1 MESKDVKRL
10 FNSRTHTFQ
19 KGQMLYFLGE
29 IPKNSFYINEGYIKV
44 YAVSEDG
51 SEQIVRFC
59 GPGEFL
65 ALGWLFGYSSVIRFY
80 YQALT
85 DCSAEVIFK
94 EEFEKEE
101 QNPEL
106 LRSILDQ
113 LNIVANLG
121 LVRNMALQQIKARQK
136 IIYFLYFLSLR
147 YGKEIGNSLYAI
159 KIPMTHQTIAE
170 NLGLTRETVSTEMSK
185 LKKESL
191 IVVRQ
196 KKYIIDK
203 KVVVSIVGREISNFH
218 NAIHFKKKD
227 K

>member
-1 MESKDVKRL
+1 MESKEVKQL
-10 FNSRTHTFQ
+10 FNSRTHKFQ

-29 IPKNSFYINEGYIKV
+29 IPKNSFYINDGFVKV

-51 SEQIVRFC
+51 TEQIVRFC

-65 ALGWLFGYSSVIRFY
+65 AVGWLFGYSSVIRFY

-85 DCSAEVIFK
+85 DCSAEVIFQ
-94 EEFEKEE
+94 EEFKKQED
-101 QNPEL
+101 NPEV
-106 LRSILDQ
+106 LRGILDQ
-113 LNIVANLG
+113 LNIIANLG
-121 LVRNMALQQIKARQK
+121 LVRNMALQQIKARHK

-147 YGKEIGNSLYAI
+147 YGKEVGNSLYAI

-203 KVVVSIVGREISNFH
+203 KIVVSIVGREISNSYSSI
-218 NAIHFKKKD
+218 NFKK
-227 K
+227 

>member
-1 MESKDVKRL
+1 
-10 FNSRTHTFQ
+10 
-19 KGQMLYFLGE
+19 MLYFLGE
-29 IPKNSFYINEGYIKV
+29 IPKNSFFINDGFIKV

-51 SEQIVRFC
+51 TEQIVRFC

-65 ALGWLFGYSSVIRFY
+65 AVGWLFGYSSVIRFY

-85 DCSAEVIFK
+85 DCSAEVIFQ
-94 EEFEKEE
+94 EEFKKQEN
-101 QNPEL
+101 NPEV
-106 LRSILDQ
+106 LRGILDQ
-113 LNIVANLG
+113 LNIIANLG
-121 LVRNMALQQIKARQK
+121 LVRNMALQQIKARHK

-147 YGKEIGNSLYAI
+147 YGKEVGNSLYAI

-203 KVVVSIVGREISNFH
+203 KIVVSIVGREISNSYSSI
-218 NAIHFKKKD
+218 NFKK
-227 K
+227 

>member
-1 MESKDVKRL
+1 MENKDVKKL

-19 KGQMLYFLGE
+19 KGQMIYFLGE
-29 IPKNSFYINEGYIKV
+29 IPKNSFFINEGFIKV
-44 YAVSEDG
+44 YAVGEDG
-51 SEQIVRFC
+51 TEQIVRFS

-65 ALGWLFGYSSVIRFY
+65 ALGWLFGYSQVIRFY

-85 DCSAEVIFK
+85 DCSCEVIFQ
-94 EEFEKEE
+94 EEFKKHEE
-101 QNPEL
+101 DPSV
-106 LRSILDQ
+106 LRCILDQ
-113 LNIVANLG
+113 LNVIANLG
-121 LVRNMALQQIKARQK
+121 LIRNMALQQIKARQK

-147 YGKEIGNSLYAI
+147 YGKELNNNLYAI

-203 KVVVSIVGREISNFH
+203 KVVVSIVGRDIANFH
-218 NAIHFKKKD
+218 SSAQFKKK
-227 K
+227 